1 MEKFSFL
8 FLSGAILICFSW
20 LNSTTSVASSENI
33 VYKVAD
39 ENTGVGAVE
48 VEGAGE
54 GVGEGAG
61 VVEGAVEGAG
71 AGAGTG
77 AEANKCVCK
86 KKSIILVIESFNFV
100 LHRKRGMPQPDKPFF
115 LLCPVAYALDLSFFC
130 F

>member
-48 VEGAGE
+48 VEGAVE
-54 GVGEGAG
+54 GAVEVDVESAGAVAGEGAG
-61 VVEGAVEGAG
+61 EGAGAVEGAGASVVEGAVEG

-100 LHRKRGMPQPDKPFF
+100 LHRKR
-115 LLCPVAYALDLSFFC
+115 
-130 F
+130 